1 MGNAVTNS
9 PAREYVNRIEA
20 IEQEQA
26 GLASDKR
33 DLYAEAEAS
42 GLVVKAL
49 RALIRKRKQDKE
61 QREALDQLVHQYEM
75 EL

>member
-1 MGNAVTNS
+1 VTNS
-9 PAREYVNRIEA
+9 KTREYVQRIES

-26 GLASDKR
+26 GLAGDKR
-33 DLYAEAEAS
+33 DIYAEAEAS

-61 QREALDQLVHQYEM
+61 QREALDTLVAQYEL